1 MVGSTTT
8 TYTDALK
15 LYQQEYIERTQNLY
29 PMLLNLMPMGEEGIV
44 GGLGWQPSFN
54 IQQNESVTAI
64 FEEDDLPAAQSTN
77 HEKALIEPKIY
88 ASRIRLSGKLLAIAK
103 NNRQAYANAEIR
115 EFKSALMAMRKAINE
130 NSFEDGNAKLAT
142 VVGAFGTVD
151 TIKVDDILSV
161 SRLRN
166 GMVVDIF
173 DGTTLEETAT
183 IESIDPQ
190 ASGGAEVVFT
200 ADFSSGVSDGAQ
212 IVRSGIR
219 GTGSDQKAIIGLDAV
234 FDNSSDYYGLD
245 RTSVTKTSNFDA
257 QVFDVSGNLTEENM
271 FLIEDRVL
279 RQDPMP
285 VMRKV
290 LITER
295 VQQRQYFQLLKTAR
309 RFVDPTNYYGGY
321 SSVSHM
327 GWDWLVDDDC
337 ARDVMYFLCLDH
349 WKRYSVDGDIHL
361 ASKDGL
367 RLRHVTDKDAW
378 ESYLIYY
385 GNIACLHPRLQGK
398 LTGLTIPTV

>member
-15 LYQQEYIERTQNLY
+15 FYQQEYIERTQNLY

-64 FEEDDLPAAQSTN
+64 FEEDDLPAAQATN

-88 ASRIRLSGKLLAIAK
+88 ASRIRLTGKLLAIAK

-142 VVGAFGTVD
+142 ATATATSVTHVL
-151 TIKVDDILSV
+151 DDILGV

-166 GMVVDIF
+166 GMIIDTF
-173 DGTTLEETAT
+173 TGTTLDNTGIT
-183 IESIDPQ
+183 IVSIDAQ
-190 ASGGAEVVFT
+190 ASGGPTVTF
-200 ADFSSGVSDGAQ
+200 DSSITLDSGDQ

-219 GTGSDQKAIIGLDAV
+219 GASGTDQKAIIGLDAV

-245 RTSVTKTSNFDA
+245 RTSGTATSNFDA
-257 QVFDVSGNLTEENM
+257 QVFDVSGNLTEESM

-290 LITER
+290 IITER

-321 SSVSHM
+321 TSVSHL

-337 ARDVMYFLCLDH
+337 ARDIAYFLCLDH

-398 LTGLTIPTV
+398 LTGLTIPAV

>member
-15 LYQQEYIERTQNLY
+15 FYQQEYIDRTQNLY

-64 FEEDDLPAAQSTN
+64 LEEDDLPAAQATN

-88 ASRIRLSGKLLAIAK
+88 ASRIRLTGKLLAIAK

-115 EFKSALMAMRKAINE
+115 EFKSALMAMRKAMNE
-130 NSFEDGNAKLAT
+130 NSFEDGNPILAT
-142 VVGAFGTVD
+142 ATATATSATHVM
-151 TIKVDDILSV
+151 DDILAV

-166 GMVVDIF
+166 GMVIDTF
-173 DGTTLEETAT
+173 TGATRDNTAIT
-183 IESIDPQ
+183 IVSIDAQ
-190 ASGGAEVVFT
+190 ASGGATVTF
-200 ADFSSGVSDGAQ
+200 DSSITLDAGDT
-212 IVRSGIR
+212 IVRNDIR
-219 GTGSDQKAIIGLDAV
+219 GTGTSEKAIIGLDAV

-245 RTSVTKTSNFDA
+245 RTSGTATSNFDA
-257 QVFDVSGNLTEENM
+257 QVFDVSGNLTEESM

-285 VMRKV
+285 IMRKV
-290 LITER
+290 IITER

-309 RFVDPTNYYGGY
+309 RYVDPTNYYGGY
-321 SSVSHM
+321 TSVSHL
-327 GWDWLVDDDC
+327 GWDWLTDDDC
-337 ARDVMYFLCLDH
+337 RRDIAYFLCLDH

-398 LTGLTIPTV
+398 LTGLTIPAV

>member
-15 LYQQEYIERTQNLY
+15 FYQQEYIDRTQNLY

-64 FEEDDLPAAQSTN
+64 FEEDDLPAAQATN

-88 ASRIRLSGKLLAIAK
+88 ASRIRLTGKLLAIAK

-142 VVGAFGTVD
+142 ATATATSLTHVM
-151 TIKVDDILSV
+151 DDILGV

-166 GMVVDIF
+166 GMIIDTF
-173 DGTTLEETAT
+173 SGNTLDNTGIT
-183 IESIDPQ
+183 IVSIDAQ
-190 ASGGAEVVFT
+190 ASGGPTVTFDASIT
-200 ADFSSGVSDGAQ
+200 LDAADQ

-219 GTGSDQKAIIGLDAV
+219 GTSGTDQKAIIGLDAV

-245 RTSVTKTSNFDA
+245 RTTATATSNFDA
-257 QVFDVSGNLTEENM
+257 QIFDVSGNLTEENM

-309 RFVDPTNYYGGY
+309 RYVDPTNYYGGY
-321 SSVSHM
+321 TSVNHL

-398 LTGLTIPTV
+398 LTGLTIPAV

>member
-15 LYQQEYIERTQNLY
+15 FYQQEYIERTQNLY

-54 IQQNESVTAI
+54 IQQNESVTEI

-88 ASRIRLSGKLLAIAK
+88 AARIRLTGKLLAIAK

-115 EFKSALMAMRKAINE
+115 EFKSALMAMRKSINE

-142 VVGAFGTVD
+142 VLTGATAT
-151 TIKVDDILSV
+151 TIKVDLILNT

-166 GMVVDIF
+166 GMVVDFF
-173 DGTTLEETAT
+173 DGVTLEDTAT
-183 IESIDPQ
+183 IIRVDPQ
-190 ASGGAEVVFT
+190 AAGGPEIELDASVTVST
-200 ADFSSGVSDGAQ
+200 AAQ

-219 GTGSDQKAIIGLDAV
+219 GTGTDQKAIIGLDAV

-245 RTSVTKTSNFDA
+245 RTSGTATTNFDS
-257 QVFDVSGNLTEENM
+257 QVFDVSGNLTEEAM

-285 VMRKV
+285 IMRKV

-295 VQQRQYFQLLKTAR
+295 VQQRQYFQILKSAR
-309 RFVDPTNYYGGY
+309 RFVDPTDYYGGY
-321 SSVSHM
+321 TSVSHL

-349 WKRYSVDGDIHL
+349 WRRYSIDGDIHL

-398 LTGLTIPTV
+398 LTGLTIPQV

>member
-1 MVGSTTT
+1 MVGTTTT

-15 LYQQEYIERTQNLY
+15 FYQQEYIDRTQNLY
-29 PMLLNLMPMGEEGIV
+29 PMLLNLMPMGEEGII

-54 IQQNESVTAI
+54 IQQNESVSAI
-64 FEEDDLPAAQSTN
+64 FEEDDLPVAQATN

-88 ASRIRLSGKLLAIAK
+88 ASRIRLTGKLLAIAK

-130 NSFEDGNAKLAT
+130 NSFEDGNAKL
-142 VVGAFGTVD
+142 GTVLTGATST
-151 TIKVDDILSV
+151 TIKVDLITNT

-166 GMVVDIF
+166 GMIVDF
-173 DGTTLEETAT
+173 FLGTTLEDTNT
-183 IESIDPQ
+183 IIRVDPQ
-190 ASGGAEVVFT
+190 AAGGPEIELASSVTVST
-200 ADFSSGVSDGAQ
+200 AAQ

-219 GTGSDQKAIIGLDAV
+219 GASGTDQKAVIGLDAV
-234 FDNSSDYYGLD
+234 FDNSSDYFGLD
-245 RTSVTKTSNFDA
+245 RTSGTATTNFDS
-257 QVFDVSGNLTEENM
+257 QVFDASGNLTEENM
-271 FLIEDRVL
+271 FIVEDRVL

-295 VQQRQYFQLLKTAR
+295 TQQRQYWQILKSAR
-309 RFVDPTNYYGGY
+309 RYVDPTNYYGGY
-321 SSVSHM
+321 TSVMHL

-337 ARDVMYFLCLDH
+337 ARDVMYFLALDH
-349 WKRYSVDGDIHL
+349 WRRYSVDGDIHL

-378 ESYLIYY
+378 ESYLIWY

-398 LTGLTIPTV
+398 LIGLTIPSV

>member
-15 LYQQEYIERTQNLY
+15 FYQQEYIDRTQNLY

-64 FEEDDLPAAQSTN
+64 FEEDDLPAAQATN

-88 ASRIRLSGKLLAIAK
+88 ASRIRLTGKLLAIAK

-142 VVGAFGTVD
+142 ATATATSITHVL
-151 TIKVDDILSV
+151 DDILGV

-166 GMVVDIF
+166 GMIIDTF
-173 DGTTLEETAT
+173 TGTTLDNTGIT
-183 IESIDPQ
+183 IVSVDPQ
-190 ASGGAEVVFT
+190 AVGGPTVTF
-200 ADFSSGVSDGAQ
+200 DSSITLDAGDQ

-219 GTGSDQKAIIGLDAV
+219 GTSGTDQKAIIGLDAV

-245 RTSVTKTSNFDA
+245 RTSGTATSNFDA

-285 VMRKV
+285 IMRKV

-309 RFVDPTNYYGGY
+309 RYVDPTNYYGGY
-321 SSVSHM
+321 TSVNHL

-398 LTGLTIPTV
+398 LTGLTIPAV

>member
-15 LYQQEYIERTQNLY
+15 FYQQEYIERTQNLY

-54 IQQNESVTAI
+54 IQQNESVSAI
-64 FEEDDLPAAQSTN
+64 FEEDDLPVAQSTN

-88 ASRIRLSGKLLAIAK
+88 ASRIRLTGKLLAIAK

-115 EFKSALMAMRKAINE
+115 EFKSALMAMRKAINR

-142 VVGAFGTVD
+142 VLTGATST
-151 TIKVDDILSV
+151 TIKVDTILST
-161 SRLRN
+161 SRLAN
-166 GMVVDIF
+166 GMVVDF
-173 DGTTLEETAT
+173 FLGTTLEDTAT
-183 IESIDPQ
+183 IIKIDDQ
-190 ASGGAEVVFT
+190 AAGGPEIELDASVTVST
-200 ADFSSGVSDGAQ
+200 AAQ

-219 GTGSDQKAIIGLDAV
+219 GTGSDQKAVIGLDAV

-245 RTSVTKTSNFDA
+245 RTSGTATTNFNS
-257 QVFDVSGNLTEENM
+257 QVFNVAGNLTEESM

-290 LITER
+290 IISER
-295 VQQRQYFQLLKTAR
+295 SQQRQYFQLLKTAR

-321 SSVSHM
+321 TSVSHL
-327 GWDWLVDDDC
+327 GFDWLVDDDC
-337 ARDVMYFLCLDH
+337 ARDVLYFLCLDH
-349 WKRYSVDGDIHL
+349 WRRYSIDGDIHL

-398 LTGLTIPTV
+398 LTGLTIPAV

>member
-1 MVGSTTT
+1 MIG
-8 TYTDALK
+8 
-15 LYQQEYIERTQNLY
+15 ER
-29 PMLLNLMPMGEEGIV
+29 
-44 GGLGWQPSFN
+44 N

-64 FEEDDLPAAQSTN
+64 FEEDDLPVAQATN

-88 ASRIRLSGKLLAIAK
+88 ASRIRLTGKLLAIAK

-142 VVGAFGTVD
+142 VAGAVGAATTVKLD
-151 TIKVDDILSV
+151 LVLNT

-166 GMVVDIF
+166 GMIIDFF
-173 DGTTLEETAT
+173 DGTTLEDTAT
-183 IESIDPQ
+183 IVRVDPQ
-190 ASGGAEVVFT
+190 AAGGPEIEVDAAVT
-200 ADFSSGVSDGAQ
+200 VSDLAQ

-234 FDNSSDYYGLD
+234 FDNSADYYGLD
-245 RTSVTKTSNFDA
+245 RTSASATTNFDS
-257 QVFDVSGNLTEENM
+257 QNFDLSGNLTEESM
-271 FLIEDRVL
+271 FIIEDRVL

-295 VQQRQYFQLLKTAR
+295 TQQRQYWQILKSAR

-321 SSVSHM
+321 TSTSHL
-327 GWDWLVDDDC
+327 GWDW
-337 ARDVMYFLCLDH
+337 
-349 WKRYSVDGDIHL
+349 
-361 ASKDGL
+361 
-367 RLRHVTDKDAW
+367 
-378 ESYLIYY
+378 
-385 GNIACLHPRLQGK
+385 
-398 LTGLTIPTV
+398 

>member
-15 LYQQEYIERTQNLY
+15 FYQQEYIDRTQNLY

-64 FEEDDLPAAQSTN
+64 FEEDDLPAAQATD
-77 HEKALIEPKIY
+77 HEKALITPKIY
-88 ASRIRLSGKLLAIAK
+88 ASRIRLTGKLLAIAK

-115 EFKSALMAMRKAINE
+115 EFKSALMAMRKAMNE

-142 VVGAFGTVD
+142 ATATATSATHVMD
-151 TIKVDDILSV
+151 TILGV

-166 GMVVDIF
+166 GMIIDTF
-173 DGTTLEETAT
+173 TGTTLDNAAVT
-183 IESIDPQ
+183 IVSIDAQ
-190 ASGGAEVVFT
+190 ASGGATVTF
-200 ADFSSGVSDGAQ
+200 DSSITLDAGDQ

-219 GTGSDQKAIIGLDAV
+219 GTGSDQKALIGLDAV
-234 FDNSSDYYGLD
+234 FDNSVDYYGLD
-245 RTSVTKTSNFDA
+245 RTSGSATSNFDS
-257 QVFDVSGNLTEENM
+257 QIFDVSGNLTEESM

-290 LITER
+290 IITER

-309 RFVDPTNYYGGY
+309 RYVDPTNYYGGY
-321 SSVSHM
+321 TSVSHL

-337 ARDVMYFLCLDH
+337 ARDSAYFLCLDH
-349 WKRYSVDGDIHL
+349 WRRYSVDGDIHL

-398 LTGLTIPTV
+398 LTGLTIPAV

>member
-15 LYQQEYIERTQNLY
+15 FYQQEYIDRTQNLY

-54 IQQNESVTAI
+54 IQQNESVNAI
-64 FEEDDLPAAQSTN
+64 FEEDDLPAAQATN

-88 ASRIRLSGKLLAIAK
+88 AARIRLTGKLLAIAK

-115 EFKSALMAMRKAINE
+115 EFKSALMAMRKSINE
-130 NSFEDGNAKLAT
+130 NSFEDGTAKLAT
-142 VVGAFGTVD
+142 ATASATSTTHVL
-151 TIKVDDILSV
+151 DDILGV

-166 GMVVDIF
+166 GMIIDTF
-173 DGTTLEETAT
+173 TGTTLDNAAIT
-183 IESIDPQ
+183 IVSIDAQ
-190 ASGGAEVVFT
+190 ASGGPTVTF
-200 ADFSSGVSDGAQ
+200 DSSITLDSGDQ
-212 IVRSGIR
+212 IVRNNIR
-219 GTGSDQKAIIGLDAV
+219 GTSGTDEKAIIGLDAV

-245 RTSVTKTSNFDA
+245 RTSGTATSNFDA
-257 QVFDVSGNLTEENM
+257 QVFDLSGNLTEEAM

-295 VQQRQYFQLLKTAR
+295 VQQRQYFSLLKTAR
-309 RFVDPTNYYGGY
+309 RFVDPTNYAGGY
-321 SSVSHM
+321 ESVRHM

-337 ARDVMYFLCLDH
+337 ARDIMYFLTLDH

-378 ESYLIYY
+378 ESYLIWY

-398 LTGLTIPTV
+398 ITGLTIPAV